1 MAHHHHHHSKL
12 TRLNL
17 GFALAIFL
25 NSLFVGVEI
34 IFALVANSMSLL
46 SDAAHNCG
54 DILGLVLAWGA
65 NYLLKRPAN
74 ERYSYGY
81 KKLTIVTAFLNALL
95 LILSLIFIGYES
107 IISLIHTRAINEHL
121 VIGVAIAG
129 VLVNGGTALLFMREN
144 HADLNIKGAF
154 LHLAYDAL
162 ISLGVV
168 FSAVLIAL
176 TRWQWL
182 DATVALMIVVI
193 LSKDSWRLLRRSVS
207 LILGA
212 VPDEIDRSGVL
223 NYLRC
228 LPGVSGI
235 HDVHIWALSTAQT
248 ALTAHLVMPE
258 SGLAD
263 QDYQR
268 INQDLRER
276 FSIHHV
282 TLQVERGHRA
292 YPCIQ
297 SDLC

>member
-1 MAHHHHHHSKL
+1 MAHHHHHHFKL
-12 TRLNL
+12 TRLNF

-107 IISLIHTRAINEHL
+107 IISLIHARTINEHL
-121 VIGVAIAG
+121 VIGVAIIG
-129 VLVNGGTALLFMREN
+129 VIVNGGTALLFMREN

-168 FSAVLIAL
+168 FSAILIAL
-176 TRWQWL
+176 THWQWL
-182 DATVALMIVVI
+182 DAAVALMIVVM

-212 VPDEIDRSGVL
+212 VPDEIDRSAVL
-223 NYLRC
+223 NYLQC

-258 SGLAD
+258 SGLVD

-268 INQDLRER
+268 INQDLREK

-282 TLQVERGHRA
+282 TLQVERGHIA

-297 SDLC
+297 SSLC